1 MNKCKECMYGERF
14 RDMFTGKIRYR
25 CGINQ
30 MKYDSFGDGYLII
43 DGECDKYR
51 NLDEEVEIFRK
62 INNQKSIS

>member
-1 MNKCKECMYGERF
+1 MYGERF

-30 MKYDSFGDGYLII
+30 MEYDSFGDGYLII

-51 NLDEEVEIFRK
+51 NNEEEICNR
-62 INNQKSIS
+62 